1 MRVADLPA
9 ELRGPIGHDPRW
21 LWLAAALVVLAVG
34 YVLVVLLAT
43 RRRGSED
50 DGRPPRRRR
59 ADHGR
64 LVETSRFA
72 ALAGLATIEPGAD
85 PRGAAHRA
93 SGIVRA
99 FAATVTG
106 LPVEAMTAERL
117 AAAAADDPRL
127 AEAAALVA
135 DLQDPEFAPA
145 AAESA
150 TAESATAES
159 ATAESATAGVAAA
172 DVRARAERV
181 VRGLHP

>member
-1 MRVADLPA
+1 MRVAELAPAVMPAVMTAELPA

-34 YVLVVLLAT
+34 YVLVVLVAT
-43 RRRGSED
+43 RRRGPED
-50 DGRPPRRRR
+50 DGRAPRRRV
-59 ADHGR
+59 DHAR

-127 AEAAALVA
+127 AEAAAFVA
-135 DLQDPEFAPA
+135 ALQDPEFAPA
-145 AAESA
+145 
-150 TAESATAES
+150 
-159 ATAESATAGVAAA
+159 TAESATAGLAAA

-181 VRGLHP
+181 VQGLHP